1 MILQNFINHLAL
13 TLSRAFQIGPAGTP
27 AKHGI
32 YLLDFFVVFAKNLTA
47 DRQALY
53 FLCGYFL
60 PQSTQSVTQRSAKPG

>member
-1 MILQNFINHLAL
+1 MMSLEINKKG
-13 TLSRAFQIGPAGTP
+13 AFQISPAGTS

-32 YLLDFFVVFAKNLTA
+32 YPLDFFVVFAKNLTA

-60 PQSTQSVTQRSAKPG
+60 PQSTPSVTQRGVKPG